1 MKSDIECFVTNYVRL
16 REVEKKAIR
25 DNGQAFPA
33 IDLKQNAIREM
44 LGSSDVSHSTERYI
58 GGAKERAQNKMEEG
72 IADSTDLAI
81 LEGQLCAWCGGKLP
95 RASKLAGVSAT
106 YCSRECAEQG
116 RLKRGGMYASTRLRE
131 QVFALEGG
139 RCQICHIDAHALYKR
154 ICALQP
160 AERLNALC
168 NANWTLPKTA
178 KALDQLLQFPKEGD
192 FWEADHIVA
201 VAEGGGG
208 CGLEN
213 LRTLCVPCHARETAD
228 LRKRLKLKGKST
240 DSDAGQRDI
249 RSMFKPVSQSNK
261 RPKHE
266 L

>member
-1 MKSDIECFVTNYVRL
+1 MRKSSPTVQSMKSDIECFVTNYVRL

-25 DNGQAFPA
+25 DSGQAFPA
-33 IDLKQNAIREM
+33 IELKQNAIREM
-44 LGSSDVSHSTERYI
+44 LGSSDVTHSTERYI

-139 RCQICHIDAHALYKR
+139 RCQICHIDA
-154 ICALQP
+154 
-160 AERLNALC
+160 
-168 NANWTLPKTA
+168 
-178 KALDQLLQFPKEGD
+178 F
-192 FWEADHIVA
+192 
-201 VAEGGGG
+201 
-208 CGLEN
+208 
-213 LRTLCVPCHARETAD
+213 
-228 LRKRLKLKGKST
+228 
-240 DSDAGQRDI
+240 
-249 RSMFKPVSQSNK
+249 
-261 RPKHE
+261 
-266 L
+266 